1 MANPL
6 IDEEKMYVK
15 IKEAGI
21 IVHPVVWEL
30 INHHV
35 RNDLYLVSIAAGSLR
50 AIPEWILKAASFFIK
65 FLYKVSF
72 QPGPP
77 PESLIRICDVSLKR
91 VKEVDVFLKKLRQLT
106 S

>member
-6 IDEEKMYVK
+6 VNEREIYKK
-15 IKEAGI
+15 IKDEGI
-21 IVHPVVWEL
+21 VVHPVVWEL
-30 INHHV
+30 VNHHV
-35 RNDLYLVSIAAGSLR
+35 RNDLYLVSIAVGSLQV
-50 AIPEWILKAASFFIK
+50 IPKWILKAASSFIK

-77 PESLIRICDVSLKR
+77 PESLIKICDVSLKR
-91 VKEVDVFLKKLRQLT
+91 VKEVDLFLKKLRKLT

>member
-6 IDEEKMYVK
+6 GNEKEIYKK
-15 IKEAGI
+15 IKDEDI
-21 IVHPVVWEL
+21 VVHPVVWEL
-30 INHHV
+30 VNHHV

-50 AIPEWILKAASFFIK
+50 AIPVWILKAASFFIR

-77 PESLIRICDVSLKR
+77 PESLIKICDVSLKR
-91 VKEVDVFLKKLRQLT
+91 VKEVDIFLKKLRELT